1 MSNAQAQVELE
12 NWQLGFQRR
21 AQRTGLRV
29 FMVVVSALFFL
40 FTIAVIT
47 RSQYSDWQSLA
58 EQPWQPLFDPWQ
70 LWLNTSTL
78 IGSSLALQ
86 WARTSSVNGQYRHA
100 SIAFW
105 VAGVFA
111 LAFIFGQV
119 WVWST
124 LVSLGYVVGANPANS
139 FFYVLT
145 ALHGLHLLGGLM
157 VWSKIAVK
165 LRQKTSLQ
173 QVSFNIELCA
183 IYWHFLLALWLFL
196 FMLLTSSGETFN
208 AIANFCGF

>member
-12 NWQLGFQRR
+12 NWQQSFQRR

-40 FTIAVIT
+40 FTVAVIT

-86 WARTSSVNGQYRHA
+86 WARITSVNGQYRHA

-105 VAGVFA
+105 VAGGCA
-111 LAFIFGQV
+111 LAFLFGQV

-165 LRQKTSLQ
+165 LGQKKPLAQ
-173 QVSFNIELCA
+173 LSFSIEQCSV
-183 IYWHFLLALWLFL
+183 YWHFLLVLWLLL